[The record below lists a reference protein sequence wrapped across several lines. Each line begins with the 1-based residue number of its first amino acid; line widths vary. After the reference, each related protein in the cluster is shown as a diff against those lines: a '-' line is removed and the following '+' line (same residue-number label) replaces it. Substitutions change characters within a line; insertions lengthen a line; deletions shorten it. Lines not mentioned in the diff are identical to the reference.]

1 MGRNQSYSKYQSN
14 FIELVKNK
22 LAKAINDYKLITEG
36 DRVLVALSGGKDSLC
51 LLENLVDFQ
60 KFKRFDFEI
69 EVIHIN
75 ITDMDYEIDNELM
88 LEFCS
93 RLGVKINFVNTFADI
108 ESRGKKSACFICSR
122 NRRKTMFQYAKE
134 NNFNKIAFGHHMD
147 DAVETLLINMIYHA
161 NAASIPASLSMFS
174 GEIEIIRPLILLS
187 NKQTTEYSKIKNY
200 PPLKKVCPY
209 DDKTMRTN
217 ARNLVK
223 SMELINPNVRPNI
236 LKSLKNI
243 DYELLP

>member
-1 MGRNQSYSKYQSN
+1 MGVNQSYSKYQSN

-22 LAKAINDYKLITEG
+22 LAKAISDYKLITDG
-36 DRVLVALSGGKDSLC
+36 DRILVALSGGKDSLC

-60 KFKRFDFEI
+60 KFKRFKFEI

-75 ITDMDYEIDNELM
+75 ITDMDYEIDKELM

-108 ESRGKKSACFICSR
+108 EGRGKKSACFICSR
-122 NRRKTMFQYAKE
+122 NRRKTMFQYAND

-147 DAVETLLINMIYHA
+147 DAVETLIINMVYHA
-161 NAASIPASLSMFS
+161 NAASLPASLSMFS
-174 GEIEIIRPLILLS
+174 GEIKIIRPLILLS
-187 NKQTTEYSKIKNY
+187 NKQTTEYSKIKNF

-217 ARNLVK
+217 ARNIIK